1 MCQNQCPVPCLLR
14 PVKLITLGSLLC
26 CHIEVQC
33 HHDYACQ
40 NNQPTSQPMNK
51 KIPKPQW
58 KHHSILL
65 LPPNLMRLS
74 LII

>member
-14 PVKLITLGSLLC
+14 PVKLITLASLLC

-51 KIPKPQW
+51 KKP
-58 KHHSILL
+58 
-65 LPPNLMRLS
+65 
-74 LII
+74 